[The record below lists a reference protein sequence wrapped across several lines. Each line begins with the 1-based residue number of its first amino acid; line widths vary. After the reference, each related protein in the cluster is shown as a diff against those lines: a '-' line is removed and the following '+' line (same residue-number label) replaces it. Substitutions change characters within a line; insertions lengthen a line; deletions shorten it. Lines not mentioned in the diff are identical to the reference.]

1 MKAKVV
7 RTDPELWEQCKEEVL
22 DKLGRFSARA
32 MQQAVTLYKSRGGGY
47 VGEKSAAN
55 SLVRWDRN
63 QSLRTRDSLEIGSP

>member
-22 DKLGRFSARA
+22 EKLGKFSARA
-32 MQQAVTLYKSRGGGY
+32 MQQAVVLYKSRGGGY

-55 SLVRWDRN
+55 PLVRWNND
-63 QSLRTRDSLEIGSP
+63 QSLERGDH